1 MIPIYTILVNN
12 DNELLTTVKERIMQK
27 SKLVDSLRFLVDPIY
42 KDTDMTDFTVTMEY
56 RLPVSKEYHF
66 EILTLSEEK
75 YKEKLE
81 YTLPFDTALT
91 KEAGDIEIQLSF
103 ASPVMQ
109 MDGTVLQ
116 YVRKTSPTTITII
129 PINAW
134 SEMIPD
140 NILTPLDQRL
150 LKLDAQ
156 MQELLDVA
164 DAVQDS
170 KADDIT
176 FENNKLQLT
185 SNGKKIGVGVD
196 CDKFENDDHKN
207 ITIVDF

>member
-81 YTLPFDTALT
+81 YTLPFDTSLT

-196 CDKFENDDHKN
+196 CDKFEDDDHKN
-207 ITIVDF
+207 ITIIDF